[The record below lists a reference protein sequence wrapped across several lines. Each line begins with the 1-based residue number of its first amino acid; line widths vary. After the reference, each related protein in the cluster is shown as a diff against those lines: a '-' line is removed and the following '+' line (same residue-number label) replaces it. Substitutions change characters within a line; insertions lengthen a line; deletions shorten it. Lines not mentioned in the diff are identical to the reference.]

1 MITART
7 ATQPDESAVLSRAFL
22 RASDKLGLSQKHQA
36 KILGLSAASLSRLAR
51 GERSIDVTISV
62 GSRRSSSTRFKDWC
76 ALSSIWTRC
85 GGASNKKRLSAR
97 PFRAVEAQHRI
108 STRKLTDSDDEQ
120 ALLEEI
126 LERSK
131 PAPAADLEGLH
142 YLLFTPFRYPPLR
155 HGSRFGLKTERG
167 IWYGSQTLPTCFA
180 EVAYYRLVFLE
191 GTTADLS
198 PLLVELTAFQAVVRT
213 TRGVD
218 LTTEPFR
225 AYRGRI
231 ASPSR
236 YESTQRLGR
245 EMRDDG
251 VEVVRYPSARDRGGA
266 NVAVFSPRAFARREP
281 ENLET
286 WLCVATKERVEFSR
300 KDYLRERESLVY
312 ERAGLEV
319 KGRLPAPAV

>member
-1 MITART
+1 M
-7 ATQPDESAVLSRAFL
+7 
-22 RASDKLGLSQKHQA
+22 
-36 KILGLSAASLSRLAR
+36 
-51 GERSIDVTISV
+51 
-62 GSRRSSSTRFKDWC
+62 
-76 ALSSIWTRC
+76 SSIWTRC

-120 ALLEEI
+120 ALLEEL

-131 PAPAADLEGLH
+131 PPAAPDLEGLH

-155 HGSRFGLKTERG
+155 HGSRFGTKTERG

-180 EVAYYRLVFLE
+180 EVAYYRFVFLD

-198 PLLVELTAFQAVVRT
+198 PLLVELTAFQTAIRT

-225 AYRGRI
+225 AFRGRI

-236 YESTQRLGR
+236 YESPQRLGR

-251 VEVVRYPSARDRGGA
+251 VEAVRYPSARHRGGV
-266 NVAVFSPRAFARREP
+266 NVAVFSPRAFARRDP
-281 ENLET
+281 ENFET
-286 WLCVATKERVEFSR
+286 WLSVATKERVELSR
-300 KDYLRERESLVY
+300 KDYLRERQTLVY
-312 ERAGLEV
+312 ERAAFEM
-319 KGRLPAPAV
+319 KGRLSAPAL